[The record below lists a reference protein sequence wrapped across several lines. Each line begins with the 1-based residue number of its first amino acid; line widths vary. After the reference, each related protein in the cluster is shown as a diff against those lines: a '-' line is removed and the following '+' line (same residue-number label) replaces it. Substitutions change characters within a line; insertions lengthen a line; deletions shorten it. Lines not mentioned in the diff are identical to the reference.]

1 MTIENN
7 SSKTDLT
14 ISVEASQAALRGDL
28 DLSQAILFL
37 DYEISSAQTEF
48 IRARMSWVREFVVHR
63 TPSLSR
69 DVGEPR
75 EPVFPVRGSRIP
87 HCVVDWKDGKPIL
100 DFSAP
105 PTSRISTGSEFVNT
119 DSAEG
124 QAVLASLG
132 R

>member
-63 TPSLSR
+63 IPSLSR

-75 EPVFPVRGSRIP
+75 EPVFPVRGSQIP